1 MKNPISYD
9 SSVSSRDGYTPG
21 PTSAMKWFLSLVAVF
36 AFNSREYILQHLLM
50 TGSETKKS

>member
-21 PTSAMKWFLSLVAVF
+21 PTSAMKWFLSLVAVS